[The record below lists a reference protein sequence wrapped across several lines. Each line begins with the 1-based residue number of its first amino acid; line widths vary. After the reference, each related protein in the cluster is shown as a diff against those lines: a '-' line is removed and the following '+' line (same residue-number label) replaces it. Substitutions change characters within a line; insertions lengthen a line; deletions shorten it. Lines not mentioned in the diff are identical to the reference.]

1 MERVNASL
9 CLENLLIMQENER
22 LRRQAQQ
29 LDQENKALLAE
40 LKQRE
45 QQQHQ
50 GAGGPSGSGGG
61 HSPAAAAANLKAK
74 AAGKQP
80 K

>member
-1 MERVNASL
+1 MERVNTSL

-22 LRRQAQQ
+22 LRRKAQH

-40 LKQRE
+40 LKRRE
-45 QQQHQ
+45 QQ
-50 GAGGPSGSGGG
+50 G
-61 HSPAAAAANLKAK
+61 AAAAAASSSAAATANHTRPK
-74 AAGKQP
+74 AAGKQQP

>member
-50 GAGGPSGSGGG
+50 GAGGPSDSGA
-61 HSPAAAAANLKAK
+61 AAAAANLKAK
-74 AAGKQP
+74 ATGKQP